1 MARSR
6 ASDYGEKRDAMLHRA
21 AIVFSRDGYD
31 RASMAGLAAECGVSK
46 ALLYHYYASKE
57 ALLFDIVRN
66 HLEALIEAV
75 ESADDPALPPPGRLR
90 ALVGAL
96 LAAYRDADAEHR
108 VQIEGMRLLPE
119 SEQEALR
126 ALERRLVSHFSE
138 VIRALNPAAF
148 SDRPLLKPVTMA
160 LFGMLNWFYMWFREG
175 RGITRDD
182 YADLATHMLVSGV
195 EGLRSV
201 PAAGGALPRVRSL

>member
-6 ASDYGEKRDAMLHRA
+6 ARDYDEKREAMLHRA
-21 AIVFSRDGYD
+21 AVVFSRDGYD

-57 ALLFDIVRN
+57 ALLFDIVRT
-66 HLEALIEAV
+66 HLEELVDAV
-75 ESADDPALPPPGRLR
+75 EGADAPGLEPAERLR

-96 LAAYRDADAEHR
+96 LQAYRDADAEHR

-119 SEQEALR
+119 AEQEALK
-126 ALERRLVSHFSE
+126 ALERRLVGRFVE
-138 VIRALNPAAF
+138 AVRAINPAAF
-148 SDRPLLKPVTMA
+148 EGRALIKPVTMA

-175 RGITRDD
+175 GGITREG
-182 YADLATHMLVSGV
+182 YADLASHLLVSGV
-195 EGLRSV
+195 RDLDGVDLQAR
-201 PAAGGALPRVRSL
+201 

>member
-6 ASDYGEKRDAMLHRA
+6 ASDYDDKRDAMLHRA

-66 HLEALIEAV
+66 HLEELIDAV
-75 ESADDPALPPPGRLR
+75 DGADDRTLEPASRLR

-96 LAAYRDADAEHR
+96 LSAYRDADAEHR

-119 SEQEALR
+119 AEQEILKG
-126 ALERRLVSHFSE
+126 LERRLVGIFADA
-138 VIRALNPAAF
+138 IRALNPPAF
-148 SDRPLLKPVTMA
+148 EGRQLIKPVTMA
-160 LFGMLNWFYMWFREG
+160 LFGMLNWFYMWFREEG
-175 RGITRDD
+175 GITREG
-182 YADLATHMLVSGV
+182 YADLATRLLVSGV
-195 EGLRSV
+195 RELEPSD
-201 PAAGGALPRVRSL
+201 S

>member
-6 ASDYGEKRDAMLHRA
+6 ARDYEEKREAMLHRA
-21 AIVFSRDGYD
+21 AVAFSRDGYD
-31 RASMAGLAAECGVSK
+31 RSSMAGLAAECGVSK

-66 HLEALIEAV
+66 HLEQLIEAV
-75 ESADDPALPPPGRLR
+75 EGADGHHADPAARLR

-96 LAAYRDADAEHR
+96 LTAYRDADAEHR
-108 VQIEGMRLLPE
+108 VQTEGMRLLPPE
-119 SEQEALR
+119 EQDTLR
-126 ALERRLVSHFSE
+126 ALERTLVDIFAE
-138 VIRALNPAAF
+138 AIRALDPAAF
-148 SDRPLLKPVTMA
+148 EGRQLLKPVTMA

-175 RGITRDD
+175 RGITREQ

-195 EGLRSV
+195 GRLER
-201 PAAGGALPRVRSL
+201 LPT